1 MKNISES
8 EFKKKIE
15 KIENEKEIENI
26 LKNEIGE
33 FKNILKSEF
42 NNEIEKWKMLFRN
55 LKQKLKL
62 RKKEKQFWK
71 TFRKY

>member
-8 EFKKKIE
+8 EFKRKIE

-26 LKNEIGE
+26 LKNGIGE

-42 NNEIEKWKMLFRN
+42 KNEIEKWKTLFRN
-55 LKQKLKL
+55 LKHKLKL